1 MKTKWLL
8 IGGVI
13 AVIGILIGSA
23 TSRKAVRNT
32 PRFLTTEHDSLPSEQ
47 TQAVGWVFGRLIGFP
62 GADKPLLPQSGSMG
76 GQVHSPPTSGARP

>member
-13 AVIGILIGSA
+13 AVLGILIGTA
-23 TSRKAVRNT
+23 TSRTVVRKT
-32 PRFLTTEHDSLPSEQ
+32 PRFLATEHDSLPSEQ

-62 GADKPLLPQSGSMG
+62 GADKPLMPQSGSMG
-76 GQVHSPPTSGARP
+76 GQVRVPPTSDTRP